1 MFLDSWDGEK
11 WVIRMDGLDVI
22 SGNGGCGYFPVQYNC
37 GGSWV
42 CESMRSF
49 SFIKKHSASSITF

>member
-22 SGNGGCGYFPVQYNC
+22 SGNGGCGYFPV
-37 GGSWV
+37 
-42 CESMRSF
+42 
-49 SFIKKHSASSITF
+49 